1 MQPPVSIA
9 KSKGTVA
16 LIGYNS
22 VGKTTALNAI
32 LKDNYSYISETKST
46 VGINYFRVIDKKLSS
61 ESERKGARTA
71 DSICCEIV
79 KDNKA
84 HCLLPLGP
92 RKKVPKKKVFDTVA
106 TEPAFAAMDDTPLF
120 FVDIPGIDLSNK
132 DCPYRSHV
140 DENFHTFDAIILVLD
155 SNTDPKKQK
164 RMLRYIR
171 RNRSRIK
178 TVPLIIL
185 ANERSAHIGDSP
197 QLSDLEVQVDEMF
210 DIQSSDRVLQLDCI
224 MSSFCGDLD
233 CDGEETRNDMKV
245 GDSIMVKPVF
255 VPVKL
260 HDAFRYRLT
269 STKLNL
275 DQVSKLGAS
284 TIDKIC
290 QDEIGKEVWEKLS
303 KDDRLDIVHSAISTP
318 GDEYKLRETNF
329 HTFLFH
335 LERVLREIPK
345 HQLLAQNPVVKE
357 NEESLFLSLT
367 NFLCARK
374 ELPKQHHTPTIDEL
388 RGVGLGLADT
398 LSEISSRD
406 SVLEQDH
413 IEVYMSSKTEYSD
426 GTPDTDADAPVLEQ
440 RRRKWRNKRTA
451 VMLMVAVVVLA
462 ITLVLIFVL
471 FGYTVASME

>member
-9 KSKGTVA
+9 KKKGTVA

-61 ESERKGARTA
+61 ESERKRSRTA

-84 HCLLPLGP
+84 HRLLPLGP
-92 RKKVPKKKVFDTVA
+92 RKKVPKKKVFDIVV
-106 TEPAFAAMDDTPLF
+106 TEPAFAAMEDTPLF

-155 SNTDPKKQK
+155 SKTDAKKQK

-171 RNRSRIK
+171 RNRSRIN

-185 ANERSAHIGDSP
+185 GNERSAHIGDSP

-233 CDGEETRNDMKV
+233 CDGEGTRNDLEF
-245 GDSIMVKPVF
+245 GDSIITKPVF

-269 STKLNL
+269 SAKLNL

-303 KDDRLDIVHSAISTP
+303 KDDRLDIVHSVISTP

-345 HQLLAQNPVVKE
+345 HQLQAVKE

-367 NFLCARK
+367 NFFCAQK
-374 ELPKQHHTPTIDEL
+374 ELPKKHHRPTIDEL
-388 RGVGLGLADT
+388 RGVSLGLADT

-406 SVLEQDH
+406 SVLERDH
-413 IEVYMSSKTEYSD
+413 IGVYMSSKKEYSD
-426 GTPDTDADAPVLEQ
+426 GTPETDADAPVLEQ
-440 RRRKWRNKRTA
+440 RKRKWRNKRTA
-451 VMLMVAVVVLA
+451 VMLMVALVVLA
-462 ITLVLIFVL
+462 IILAIIFVL
-471 FGYTVASME
+471 FGYTVASIK